1 MKLFSHYL
9 KESQEEKK
17 YTFKIKIAGDLPE
30 HCEDVMEVA
39 LQKFQVSRFTK
50 GKSMPIQASLPDF
63 PDVKNASM
71 TVFEADLDYPTTSA
85 VVAELIATSTGI
97 SRNSV
102 RVRTPLEEDNAA
114 IEQEHLCSDSSDP
127 VLTKDYEKSNNQ
139 NLVGEKYVSSFL
151 KDLAKSSKETQPTQY
166 KGVNEK
172 LLAKS
177 MPKEKSNEMP
187 KAGPARSVL
196 GSSKKEK

>member
-1 MKLFSHYL
+1 MKLFSQYL
-9 KESQEEKK
+9 KESQEDKK

-50 GKSMPIQASLPDF
+50 GKTMPIQSTLTDF
-63 PDVKNASM
+63 PEIKNASM
-71 TVFEADLDYPTTSA
+71 TVFETDLDYPTTSS
-85 VVAELIATSTGI
+85 VVAELIASSTGI
-97 SRNSV
+97 GRDSI
-102 RVRTPLEEDNAA
+102 RVKTPLEEANAE
-114 IEQEHLCSDSSDP
+114 IEQEHLCSDSNEP

-139 NLVGEKYVSSFL
+139 NLVGEKYISSFL
-151 KDLAKSSKETQPTQY
+151 KDLAKTSKETQPTQY

-177 MPKEKSNEMP
+177 LPKEKSNEMP
-187 KAGPARSVL
+187 KAGPAQSVL
-196 GSSKKEK
+196 GSTKKGK

>member
-1 MKLFSHYL
+1 MKLFSQYL

-17 YTFKIKIAGDLPE
+17 YSFKIKIAGDLPE
-30 HCEDVMEVA
+30 HCEDVMETA
-39 LQKFQVSRFTK
+39 LQKYQVSRFTK
-50 GKSMPIQASLPDF
+50 GKSAPIQASLPDF

-71 TVFEADLDYPTTSA
+71 TVFEADLDYPATSA
-85 VVAELIATSTGI
+85 IVAELIATSTGI
-97 SRNSV
+97 NRNSI
-102 RVRTPLEEDNAA
+102 RVRTPLEEANAE
-114 IEQEHLCSDSSDP
+114 IEQEHLCNDTSEA

-151 KDLAKSSKETQPTQY
+151 KDLAKSRKETQPTQY

-177 MPKEKSNEMP
+177 MPKEKVSEMP

-196 GSSKKEK
+196 GSKGK